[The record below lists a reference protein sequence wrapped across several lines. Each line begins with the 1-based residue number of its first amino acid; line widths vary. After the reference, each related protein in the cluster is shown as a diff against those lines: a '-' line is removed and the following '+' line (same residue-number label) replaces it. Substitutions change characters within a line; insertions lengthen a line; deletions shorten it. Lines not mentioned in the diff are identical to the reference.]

1 MNASAKSSPSIR
13 DVAKLARVSHQTV
26 SRVLNDHPYIRPAT
40 RDRVLAAMAEL
51 NYRPN
56 RAART
61 LATSRSCTIGVLLTA
76 SASNYGPASTIA
88 AVEEAARDRGY
99 SVVLASPGVGETEF
113 SGALDHLIRE
123 GVDGIIA
130 VAPQIRAAEAVA
142 KLHNPVPVVM
152 IQCDSGD
159 PRLSVDNRVGGKL
172 AAEHLWQLGHR
183 RLALVAGPEDW
194 SEASA
199 RRDGFEEALAGV
211 GSSPV
216 AVAQGDWSADSG
228 YRAFAHLRDSG
239 CTGVFCANDQMAL
252 GLIHAVHDAGRLVP
266 RDLSVIG
273 FDDTPE
279 TAHYLPPLTTIRQ
292 DFRMV
297 GRRAVDSLLS
307 AMHGTPKHGT
317 LIHPRLVVRD
327 STAAPVETPADG
339 QR

>member
-1 MNASAKSSPSIR
+1 MTVNSSAKSTPSIR
-13 DVAKLARVSHQTV
+13 DVAKLACVSHQTV

-40 RDRVLAAMAEL
+40 RERVLAAMAEL

-76 SASNYGPASTIA
+76 SASHYGPASTIA
-88 AVEEAARDRGY
+88 AVEAAARDRGY
-99 SVVLASPGVGETEF
+99 SVVLASPGRVEEAEL
-113 SGALDHLIRE
+113 SGALDHLIHE

-142 KLHNPVPVVM
+142 KLRNPVPVVM
-152 IQCDSGD
+152 IQCDGGD

-172 AAEHLWQLGHR
+172 AAEHLWRLGHR

-199 RRDGFEEALAGV
+199 RRHGFEEALAEV
-211 GSSPV
+211 GSRPV
-216 AVAQGDWSADSG
+216 AVAEGDWSADSG
-228 YRAFAHLRDSG
+228 YRAFGYLRDSG
-239 CTGVFCANDQMAL
+239 CTSVFCANDQMAL
-252 GLIHAVHDAGRLVP
+252 GLIHAAHDGGRLVP

-292 DFRMV
+292 DFQMV

-307 AMHGTPKHGT
+307 ALHGTPKQGT
-317 LIHPRLVVRD
+317 LIHPKLVVRE
-327 STAAPVETPADG
+327 STSAPA
-339 QR
+339 

>member
-1 MNASAKSSPSIR
+1 MTVNASAKSSPSIR

-40 RDRVLAAMAEL
+40 RERVLAAMAEL

-61 LATSRSCTIGVLLTA
+61 LATSRSHTIGVLLTA
-76 SASNYGPASTIA
+76 SASHYGPASTIA

-99 SVVLASPGVGETEF
+99 SVVLASPGRVEVAEF
-113 SGALDHLIRE
+113 SDALDHLIRE

-130 VAPQIRAAEAVA
+130 VAPQIRAAAAVA

-172 AAEHLWQLGHR
+172 AAEHLWRLGHR
-183 RLALVAGPEDW
+183 RLAHVSGPGDW
-194 SEASA
+194 SEATA
-199 RRDGFEEALAGV
+199 RRHGFEEALADV
-211 GSSPV
+211 GSGPV
-216 AVAQGDWSADSG
+216 AIAEGDWSAESG
-228 YRAFAHLRDSG
+228 YRAFEHLRDSG
-239 CTGVFCANDQMAL
+239 CTAVFCANDQMAL
-252 GLIHAVHDAGRLVP
+252 GLIHAAHDDGRRVP
-266 RDLSVIG
+266 RDLSIIG

-279 TAHYLPPLTTIRQ
+279 AAHYLPPLTTIRQ
-292 DFRMV
+292 DFHMV

-307 AMHGTPKHGT
+307 ALDGTPKHGRS
-317 LIHPRLVVRD
+317 IHPKLVVRD
-327 STAAPVETPADG
+327 STSAPA
-339 QR
+339 